1 MTTKVLNAR
10 QARWAETLAPF
21 NFRIE
26 YTPGKSNERADILS
40 RREQDLASLK
50 SAQIDNR
57 SQVLLGP
64 H

>member
-40 RREQDLASLK
+40 RREQDLANLK
-50 SAQIDNR
+50 LAQNDN
-57 SQVLLGP
+57 
-64 H
+64 